1 MDVDKKEYS
10 TTHARSLSQMKETKR
25 SSSCH
30 VHLGCIRPPLFNIEL
45 GNIVLDE
52 LHLLLRIGDVL
63 IRNLIFHADSC
74 DQRSRA
80 HRGAETT
87 HIREL
92 EAAIQSCGVSFQI
105 RLKREANGKPIQGSY
120 DWTALTRK
128 HKLMVLKKLPPKM
141 STLLPSHL
149 CPVVVELWN
158 VSLLSHVTLQII
170 NGY

>member
-1 MDVDKKEYS
+1 MISTSDRWNMDVDEKEY
-10 TTHARSLSQMKETKR
+10 TTTRVRSLDQ
-25 SSSCH
+25 
-30 VHLGCIRPPLFNIEL
+30 VHAMFILSLGD
-45 GNIVLDE
+45 IVLDE
-52 LHLLLRIGDVL
+52 LHLLLRIGDIL

-74 DQRSRA
+74 DQRNRA

-92 EAAIQSCGVSFQI
+92 EAILWSAFQLALI
-105 RLKREANGKPIQGSY
+105 KKQ

-149 CPVVVELWN
+149 CPVVVKLWY
-158 VSLLSHVTLQII
+158 VSL
-170 NGY
+170 